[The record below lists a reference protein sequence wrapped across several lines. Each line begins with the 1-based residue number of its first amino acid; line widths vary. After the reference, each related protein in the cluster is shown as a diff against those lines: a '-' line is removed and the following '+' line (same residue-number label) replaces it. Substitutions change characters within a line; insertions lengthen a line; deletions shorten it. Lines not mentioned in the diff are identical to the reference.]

1 MSVKHFGMRQGSI
14 KFTAE
19 DYPWQG
25 DSVRGIGWNFVHQTH
40 TWRPPTDVLETD
52 ESFVVVVELA
62 GMRGVE
68 ISVSYEQQTLTIN
81 GSRSD
86 KNVRKTYHQ
95 IEIDYGE
102 FAGSV
107 QIPAPVDVDHIEAT
121 YADGFLRI
129 NLPKASPKS
138 VSIDE

>member
-1 MSVKHFGMRQGSI
+1 
-14 KFTAE
+14 
-19 DYPWQG
+19 
-25 DSVRGIGWNFVHQTH
+25 
-40 TWRPPTDVLETD
+40 
-52 ESFVVVVELA
+52 VVVELA

-68 ISVSYEQQTLTIN
+68 ISVTFERQVLSIN

-86 KNVRKTYHQ
+86 KNIRKAYHQ

-107 QIPAPVDVDHIEAT
+107 KIPAPVDVDHIEAT